1 MPSNSPHWP
10 AADFRARGHQLID
23 WLADYWSRLQSHDP
37 ALPVLSRSKPG
48 EVVALLPTA
57 APEKSGAWDDIWAD
71 FQRHILPGVTHWQAP
86 GFFAFFPCN
95 GSPPAVLADLLSTG
109 LGVQGMLWIT
119 SPACTELETR
129 VADWTAQL
137 LGLPERF
144 LSISADGAAAGSRQ
158 GGGVIQSTASEAAL
172 CALVAARK
180 RAGLPARPVVYASAQ
195 AHSSIVKAA
204 MIAGIA
210 RGPDDRESVR
220 LIDVDE
226 HHALKPDALRAALA
240 ADRAAGRTPIFIC
253 ATLGTT
259 GCLGFDDVA
268 KIAAVVNES
277 GSASSPRPWLH
288 IDAAFAG
295 SACVC
300 PEHRW
305 MLRGVEHADS
315 FCFNPHK
322 WLLTSFDC
330 SLFYVADRRSL
341 TDALSITPEYL
352 RNTAPGAQSVTDY
365 RDWQVPLGR
374 RFRALKLW
382 FVLRS
387 YGAEGLRAHI
397 TRHCRLADQFASL
410 IAADPKARFELPV
423 QREHGLP
430 LIVFRLR
437 EPHADPAA
445 RDAANLAL
453 MHAANAGGRIYLS
466 HTVLPDRSVVL
477 RLAVG
482 GTHTAEADIHAA
494 WEILSAAAAR

>member
-1 MPSNSPHWP
+1 MPPDSEPAHWS
-10 AADFRARGHQLID
+10 AADFRVRGHQLID
-23 WLADYWSRLQSHDP
+23 WLADYWSRLQAHDCE
-37 ALPVLSRSKPG
+37 LSVLSRVKPG
-48 EVVALLPTA
+48 EVVAPLPAA
-57 APEKSGAWDDIWAD
+57 APEHPEAWDEIWAD
-71 FQRHILPGVTHWQAP
+71 FQRHIVPGITHWQAP
-86 GFFAFFPCN
+86 GFFAFFPAN

-109 LGVQGMLWIT
+109 LGAQGMLWIT

-129 VADWTAQL
+129 VADWTARL
-137 LGLPERF
+137 LALPERF
-144 LSISADGAAAGSRQ
+144 LSTNS

-180 RAGLPARPVVYASAQ
+180 RAGFPSRPVVYASAQ

-220 LIDVDE
+220 LIDVDDR
-226 HHALKPDALRAALA
+226 HALRPDALREAFA
-240 ADRAAGRTPIFIC
+240 ADRAAGRTPIFVC

-268 KIAAVVNES
+268 QIAAVISEPAAD
-277 GSASSPRPWLH
+277 ASPPRPWLH

-305 MLRGVEHADS
+305 MLHGVEHADS

-341 TDALSITPEYL
+341 TDALTITPEYL
-352 RNTAPGAQSVTDY
+352 RNTAPPTSFAAQTVTDY

-382 FVLRS
+382 FVQRS
-387 YGAEGLRAHI
+387 YGAQGLRAHI
-397 TRHCRLADQFASL
+397 TRHCRLADLFASL
-410 IAADPKARFELPV
+410 IGADQRFELPV
-423 QREHGLP
+423 PRDHGLP

-437 EPHADPAA
+437 ESLADSAA

-482 GTHTAEADIHAA
+482 GTHTTEADIRAA
-494 WEILSAAAAR
+494 WEILSAGVAR